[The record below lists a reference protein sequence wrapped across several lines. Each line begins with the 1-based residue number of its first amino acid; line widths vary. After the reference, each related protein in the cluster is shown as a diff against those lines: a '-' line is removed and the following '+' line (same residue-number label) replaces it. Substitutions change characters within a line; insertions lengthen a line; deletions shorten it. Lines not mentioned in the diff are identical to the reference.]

1 MHQRFRVSDVCGAS
15 NFGCEQRVQEL
26 AQVPTNQA
34 AAVSKGDRER
44 SLLEARNPMG
54 KLVGLGPCEGFGSP
68 PGSWSW
74 RPVRPC
80 RARARSRACSG
91 VSVLCFAGL
100 KCRVRVFVTMSGV
113 REGMWKWLF
122 EFFASVSVSAPN
134 MDIRIRL

>member
-1 MHQRFRVSDVCGAS
+1 MCADAYASEIQSIRRVCGAS

-44 SLLEARNPMG
+44 SLLETRNPMG

-80 RARARSRACSG
+80 RARARAL
-91 VSVLCFAGL
+91 VL
-100 KCRVRVFVTMSGV
+100 VF
-113 REGMWKWLF
+113 LF
-122 EFFASVSVSAPN
+122 CVLP
-134 MDIRIRL
+134 D